1 MIDQAAIDRA
11 LELCR
16 EIRVL
21 IARLRVLLLD
31 TDPFDDALAR
41 LRARRATEL
50 DLARRD
56 VGLPPL

>member
-16 EIRVL
+16 ECRAL

-31 TDPFDDALAR
+31 IDPFDDALAR
-41 LRARRATEL
+41 LRARRTTEL
-50 DLARRD
+50 DLGRRD